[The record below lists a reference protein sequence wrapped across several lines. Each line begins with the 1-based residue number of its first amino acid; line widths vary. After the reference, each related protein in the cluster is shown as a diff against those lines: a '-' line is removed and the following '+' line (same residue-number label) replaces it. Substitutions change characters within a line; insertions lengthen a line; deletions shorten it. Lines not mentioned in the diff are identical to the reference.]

1 MNIILGV
8 IFGLCIIFL
17 IYSIIRGIKILR
29 FRKAE
34 REFNRKCD
42 LLEKKI
48 KEVYDNEKH
57 TNSSKIY

>member
-17 IYSIIRGIKILR
+17 IYSIIRGIKVLR

-34 REFNRKCD
+34 REFNKKCD

-48 KEVYDNEKH
+48 KEVYDNENKR
-57 TNSSKIY
+57 NN

>member
-1 MNIILGV
+1 MDIILGV

-48 KEVYDNEKH
+48 KEVYDNENKR
-57 TNSSKIY
+57 NN

>member
-42 LLEKKI
+42 EIEKKI
-48 KEVYDNEKH
+48 KSIYENEKH
-57 TNSSKIY
+57 SNSNKIY

>member
-17 IYSIIRGIKILR
+17 IYSIIRGIKVLR

-48 KEVYDNEKH
+48 KEVYDNENKR
-57 TNSSKIY
+57 NN

>member
-8 IFGLCIIFL
+8 IFGICIIFL

-48 KEVYDNEKH
+48 KEVYDNENKR
-57 TNSSKIY
+57 NN

>member
-8 IFGLCIIFL
+8 ILGLCVIFL
-17 IYSIIRGIKILR
+17 IHSIIRGIKVLR

-48 KEVYDNEKH
+48 KEVYDNENKR
-57 TNSSKIY
+57 NN

>member
-48 KEVYDNEKH
+48 KEVYDNENKR
-57 TNSSKIY
+57 NN